1 MNTAVKKTPSER
13 SVRLRQQVMLFL
25 LMLIF
30 GFVVMNHIQSI
41 RASDV
46 YKNRLA
52 LYRERQEQLKKVEEQ
67 YQSLLKD
74 NETLNNRKA
83 AAIDALLASRGQEQL
98 QAELQQIRLLA
109 GFTEVRGAGIVITLN
124 DKPDFNLLTDSD
136 ASLVHDGDIRHV
148 LDLLRSTGVAALAVN
163 NLRVTNASFIQC
175 IGSTIRCNDQRLLPP
190 FVITA
195 IGNPAALAAV
205 ITSDVAFILRQE
217 PEIGLIVN
225 VQQMNELVIP
235 AFAEADDFGRY
246 ISLLE
251 G

>member
-1 MNTAVKKTPSER
+1 
-13 SVRLRQQVMLFL
+13 
-25 LMLIF
+25 
-30 GFVVMNHIQSI
+30 
-41 RASDV
+41 
-46 YKNRLA
+46 
-52 LYRERQEQLKKVEEQ
+52 
-67 YQSLLKD
+67 
-74 NETLNNRKA
+74 
-83 AAIDALLASRGQEQL
+83 
-98 QAELQQIRLLA
+98 LQQIRLLA